1 MWMSIYWMGDRDV
14 WLFSFIDSG
23 EMSFSSTL
31 ICEAYFLSVFIA
43 FNVQLLKNLVGRR
56 RQVKLWLKNTSD
68 PLKYQQLDIQQQ
80 ALKLTANRFMLSSDF
95 QVIPPLHWCS
105 FQYLLVR
112 SLEFGNLNV
121 FTCCIFQ
128 YVWIFRTH
136 KLDILC
142 KSSCRAYHLTGKW
155 KNFLLWIMRIS
166 QHNIWLKSKIVFAGM
181 GDLTEYCRPSSK
193 PPKSWG

>member
-1 MWMSIYWMGDRDV
+1 MLCACECQFIEWVTMVYDV
-14 WLFSFIDSG
+14 WLLSITDSG
-23 EMSFSSTL
+23 EMSFSYTL
-31 ICEAYFLSVFIA
+31 ICEAYFFSMFIA
-43 FNVQLLKNLVGRR
+43 FNFQLLKNLVGRR

-95 QVIPPLHWCS
+95 QVIPTLHWCS
-105 FQYLLVR
+105 FQDLLVR
-112 SLEFGNLNV
+112 SLEVDKLNV

-128 YVWIFRTH
+128 YVWIFRIH

-155 KNFLLWIMRIS
+155 KHFLATQYMT
-166 QHNIWLKSKIVFAGM
+166 QV
-181 GDLTEYCRPSSK
+181 
-193 PPKSWG
+193 